1 MCITIPRSMNFEP
14 CIIHHWLD
22 PTGHYDPP
30 MDREFPFFVKL
41 YTFADASNPCPPNW
55 HERLEIFVGVAGDG
69 LFRVGDRVLPF
80 SGGDVLVVD
89 NKKLH
94 RTERIAG
101 RQRRA
106 IVISFMPELVYSLGS
121 PLCDMTY
128 LTPFYCQVPGIDPVV
143 RRGDPRLSQI
153 HNAINRLL
161 RCYAEKPQGPAARL
175 GCKTYLLE
183 LLYHLSQHFA
193 FAEAARSELEQQ
205 QQRARRLGKL
215 LEYLRDSYRQ
225 KISVADAAGIAGM
238 SESRFMRYFRAATG
252 MTFVSYLT
260 HIRLHNAAR
269 LLKDSALTIGEVAD
283 ACGFSHQSYFDRQFR
298 VEFNMT
304 PREYRH
310 MMRTAA
316 AATGGEV
323 GEASAESTLARA
335 G

>member
-41 YTFADASNPCPPNW
+41 YTFTDASNPCPPNW

-80 SGGDVLVVD
+80 SPGDVLVVD

-153 HNAINRLL
+153 HHAINRLL

-304 PREYRH
+304 PREYRQI
-310 MMRTAA
+310 MRAA
-316 AATGGEV
+316 AAAPGGEA
-323 GEASAESTLARA
+323 GEASTESTLARA